1 MERCGQQQ
9 RQVERTSHGSQID
22 QPVDNL
28 HRLASRQPIA
38 DDGEEMGVERR
49 VACGE
54 ALLPIKSAGEIINE
68 HAITIARS

>member
-28 HRLASRQPIA
+28 RRLASRQPIA

-54 ALLPIKSAGEIINE
+54 ALLLRKRV
-68 HAITIARS
+68 ARSSMSMQEQ